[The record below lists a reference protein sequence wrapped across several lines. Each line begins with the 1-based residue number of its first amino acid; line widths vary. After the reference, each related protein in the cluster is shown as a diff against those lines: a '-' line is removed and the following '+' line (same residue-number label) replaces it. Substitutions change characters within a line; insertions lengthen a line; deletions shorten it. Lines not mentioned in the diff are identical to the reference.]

1 MSIAMKIHQSWNN
14 LTWKENCGRLGLRS
28 YQSPPQE
35 HQMKKRIVAIIIT
48 TLFAMPFIL
57 YGAGVVTV
65 KKTDTKTYKRVKLS
79 HELHRSKGVTKCKQ
93 CHHKGPVNKS
103 WASSGCHQGP
113 GGTSKIHQL
122 CKNCHKQRN
131 GPTKCGECHKYWW
144 KWYNRINKK

>member
-1 MSIAMKIHQSWNN
+1 
-14 LTWKENCGRLGLRS
+14 
-28 YQSPPQE
+28 
-35 HQMKKRIVAIIIT
+35 MKKRIVAIIIT

-79 HELHRSKGVTKCKQ
+79 HELHKSKGITNCKT

-103 WASSGCHQGP
+103 CASSGCHQGP
-113 GGTSKIHQL
+113 SGTSKIHQL

-131 GPTKCGECHKYWW
+131 GPTKCAQCHKY
-144 KWYNRINKK
+144 